1 MTCAQKPPMH
11 WSAGSQHFCVAL
23 QASSVLEQLGGRPHV
38 PFVQ

>member
-11 WSAGSQHFCVAL
+11 WRAGSQHFCAAL
-23 QASSVLEQLGGRPHV
+23 QASSVFEQLGGRPHV